1 MRGTRHDHGCRP
13 GYRGALTVQ
22 QTVVT
27 LNKRTKLAYGLGQI
41 AETVKST
48 GFDIFLFF
56 YFTQVLGLSGL
67 LAGLAVMIALVFD
80 AVTDPLA
87 GYISD
92 RWRSPRGR
100 RHPFMVV
107 AALPLGVAWFVLFM
121 PPAELSQAGLFLWL
135 VTFAVAVRGMITLYY
150 VPYLALGAELTR
162 DYHERTSVAAW
173 RAFCGVFGA
182 ALVVFIGVG
191 VFFPETEA
199 FENGL
204 LNPAGYPRVAL
215 AGAIIMVVVILLS
228 AWGTRSR
235 IPHLPKAPDRVAG
248 IDLRRDVL
256 DAWSNAS
263 FRALFIGMALV
274 AVSIGIVQT
283 LNMHLNVFFWELGS
297 NVIAFLAAAILM
309 GWPVGILLA
318 QPAHRRFDKKATIIS
333 AALVS
338 AIAGNVAVISELLG
352 IFPARDSGLFI
363 PLLFSLLF
371 VGGAASGLAVTSGAS
386 MMADVTQEHQ
396 YRTGRYQEGFLFSAV
411 AFTGKMAAA
420 AGYLVAGMGLDL
432 IGFPLQAQPSEVDPE
447 QVTQL
452 ALLNLSAAIFGF
464 ASILAYTGYRI
475 DHARQ
480 AMTRE
485 ALNRRED
492 QA

>member
-1 MRGTRHDHGCRP
+1 M
-13 GYRGALTVQ
+13 ALTR
-22 QTVVT
+22 
-27 LNKRTKLAYGLGQI
+27 KTKFAYGLGQI

-56 YFTQVLGLSGL
+56 YFTQVLGLSGA

-100 RHPFMVV
+100 RHPFMVT
-107 AALPLGVAWFVLFM
+107 AAVPLGVAWFVLFM
-121 PPAELSQAGLFLWL
+121 PPAGLSQTGLFLWL

-215 AGAIIMVVVILLS
+215 AGAIIMIVVILLS
-228 AWGTRSR
+228 AWGTRNR

-248 IDLRRDVL
+248 IDLRRDVR
-256 DAWSNAS
+256 DAWGNPS

-283 LNMHLNVFFWELGS
+283 LNMHLNVFFWRLGS
-297 NVIAFLAAAILM
+297 DVIAFLAAAILM

-318 QPAHRRFDKKATIIS
+318 RPTHRRFDKKATIIG

-352 IFPARDSGLFI
+352 IFPARESAVFI
-363 PLLFSLLF
+363 PLLFCLLF

-420 AGYLVAGMGLDL
+420 AGYLVAGIGLDL

-447 QVTQL
+447 QITQL

-485 ALNRRED
+485 ALNQRED

>member
-1 MRGTRHDHGCRP
+1 MS
-13 GYRGALTVQ
+13 LT
-22 QTVVT
+22 
-27 LNKRTKLAYGLGQI
+27 KKTKFAYGIGQI

-56 YFTQVLGLSGL
+56 YFTQVLGLSGS

-80 AVTDPLA
+80 AITDPLA

-100 RHPFMVV
+100 RHPFMV
-107 AALPLGVAWFVLFM
+107 AAAVPLGVAWFVLFM
-121 PPAELSQAGLFLWL
+121 PPADLSQTGLFLWL
-135 VTFAVAVRGMITLYY
+135 VIFAVAVRGMITVYY

-215 AGAIIMVVVILLS
+215 AGAVIMVVVILLS

-235 IPHLPKAPDRVAG
+235 VPHLPKAPDRVAA
-248 IDLRRDVL
+248 IDLRRDVR
-256 DAWSNAS
+256 DAWGNPS

-283 LNMHLNVFFWELGS
+283 LNMHLNVFFWRLGS
-297 NVIAFLAAAILM
+297 DVIAFLAAAILM

-318 QPAHRRFDKKATIIS
+318 RPAHRRFDKKATIIG

-338 AIAGNVAVISELLG
+338 AIAGNVAVVSELLG
-352 IFPARDSGLFI
+352 VFPARDSAVFI
-363 PLLFSLLF
+363 PLLFGLLF

-420 AGYLVAGMGLDL
+420 AGYLVAGIGLDL
-432 IGFPLQAQPSEVDPE
+432 IGFPLQAQPSEVDPD
-447 QVTQL
+447 QITQL

-464 ASILAYTGYRI
+464 ASILAYIGYRI

-485 ALNRRED
+485 AINQREG
-492 QA
+492 QP

>member
-1 MRGTRHDHGCRP
+1 MTDTF
-13 GYRGALTVQ
+13 LK
-22 QTVVT
+22 
-27 LNKRTKLAYGLGQI
+27 KRIKFAYGIGQI

-56 YFTQVLGLSGL
+56 YFTQVLGLSGS

-100 RHPFMVV
+100 RHPFMLT
-107 AALPLGVAWFVLFM
+107 AAIPLGVAWFVLFM
-121 PPAELSQAGLFLWL
+121 PPAGLTQTGLFFWL
-135 VTFAVAVRGMITLYY
+135 LTFAVAVRGMITLYY

-191 VFFPETEA
+191 VFFPETAA

-228 AWGTRSR
+228 VWGTRSQ
-235 IPHLPKAPDRVAG
+235 IPRLPKAPDRVAG
-248 IDLRRDVL
+248 IDLRRDVR
-256 DAWSNAS
+256 DAWGNAS

-283 LNMHLNVFFWELGS
+283 LNMHLNVYFWELGS
-297 NVIAFLAAAILM
+297 GAIAFLAAGILM
-309 GWPVGILLA
+309 GWPLGILLA
-318 QPAHRRFDKKATIIS
+318 RPTHHRFDKKATIIG

-338 AIAGNVAVISELLG
+338 AVAGNVAVVSELLG
-352 IFPARDSGLFI
+352 IFPARDSAVFI
-363 PLLFSLLF
+363 PLIFALLF
-371 VGGAASGLAVTSGAS
+371 TGGAASGLAVTSGAS

-396 YRTGRYQEGFLFSAV
+396 YRTGRSQEGFLFSAT
-411 AFTGKMAAA
+411 AFTGKMSAAV
-420 AGYLVAGMGLDL
+420 GYLVAGIGLDL
-432 IGFPLQAQPSEVDPE
+432 IGFPLQAQPSEVEPE
-447 QVTQL
+447 KVTHL

-485 ALNRRED
+485 ALNQREYQD
-492 QA
+492 

>member
-1 MRGTRHDHGCRP
+1 M
-13 GYRGALTVQ
+13 ALTR
-22 QTVVT
+22 
-27 LNKRTKLAYGLGQI
+27 KTKFAYGLGQI

-56 YFTQVLGLSGL
+56 YFTQVLGLSGA

-100 RHPFMVV
+100 RHPFMVT
-107 AALPLGVAWFVLFM
+107 AAVPLGVAWFVLFM
-121 PPAELSQAGLFLWL
+121 PPAGLSQTGLFLWL

-215 AGAIIMVVVILLS
+215 AGAIIMIVVILLS
-228 AWGTRSR
+228 AWGTRNR

-248 IDLRRDVL
+248 IDLRRDVR
-256 DAWSNAS
+256 DAWGNPS

-283 LNMHLNVFFWELGS
+283 LNMHLNVFFWRLGS
-297 NVIAFLAAAILM
+297 DVIAFLAAAILM

-318 QPAHRRFDKKATIIS
+318 RPTHRRFDKKATIIG

-352 IFPARDSGLFI
+352 IFPARESAVFI
-363 PLLFSLLF
+363 PLLFCLLF

-396 YRTGRYQEGFLFSAV
+396 YSTGRYQEGFLFSAV

-420 AGYLVAGMGLDL
+420 AGYLVAGIGLDL
-432 IGFPLQAQPSEVDPE
+432 IDFPLQAQPSEVDPE
-447 QVTQL
+447 QITQL

-485 ALNRRED
+485 ALNQRED